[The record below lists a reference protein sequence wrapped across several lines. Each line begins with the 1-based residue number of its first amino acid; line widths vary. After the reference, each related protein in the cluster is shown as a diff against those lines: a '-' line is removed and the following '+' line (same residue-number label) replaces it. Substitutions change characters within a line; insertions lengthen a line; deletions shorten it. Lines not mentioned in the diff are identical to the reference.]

1 MTSTN
6 LYWIPGP
13 WLGKLAVAARPRGGD
28 WLGDEMR
35 GWRENGV
42 GSVLSLLTADE
53 VSDLDLGAEPQLA
66 DLAGLK
72 FRLLPIPDR
81 QVPSSPSQVTPVL
94 EEIDADLSA
103 GSNAVIHCRQGVGRS
118 GMIAACLLVLRG
130 TDPASAIAAVEQARG
145 TTVPETQ
152 EQRHW
157 IDLFASNLTSAK

>member
-35 GWRENGV
+35 GWQENGV
-42 GSVLSLLTADE
+42 GAVLSLLTADE
-53 VSDLDLGAEPQLA
+53 VSDLDLGAEPQAA

-72 FRLLPIPDR
+72 FRSLPIPDR
-81 QVPSSPSQVTPVL
+81 QVPSSPSQVAPVL

-103 GSNAVIHCRQGVGRS
+103 GKNAVIHCRQGVGRS

-130 TDPASAIAAVEQARG
+130 SDPASAVAAVEQARG
-145 TTVPETQ
+145 TTVPETR

>member
-13 WLGKLAVAARPRGGD
+13 WLGKLAIAARPRGAD

-42 GSVLSLLTADE
+42 DSVLSLLTADE
-53 VSDLDLGAEPQLA
+53 VSDLDLGAEPQAA

-72 FRLLPIPDR
+72 FRSLPIPDR
-81 QVPSSPSQVTPVL
+81 QVPSSPSQVAPL
-94 EEIDADLSA
+94 LDGLHRELSNGA
-103 GSNAVIHCRQGVGRS
+103 NVVIHCRGGVGRS
-118 GMIAACLLVLRG
+118 GLMAACLLVLSG
-130 TDPASAIAAVEQARG
+130 KTPETAVEIVSRARG
-145 TTVPETQ
+145 IPVPETR